1 MSHEIALEINS
12 DLNTQTDDDE
22 FRNTED
28 NINSRCLLIRRFGT
42 ARMPCSLNRVRNV
55 KIAAWESM
63 KKTSS
68 TILTYTKIEFY
79 SERIKFS
86 QIFSFGLFFLIILM
100 MASFVVLSLL
110 APQEDKALITIAF
123 AIALAIIYSIIYHI
137 VQCIKLLS
145 KDHGLITI
153 FSNQ

>member
-42 ARMPCSLNRVRNV
+42 ARMPCSLNRVRN
-55 KIAAWESM
+55 
-63 KKTSS
+63 
-68 TILTYTKIEFY
+68 
-79 SERIKFS
+79 
-86 QIFSFGLFFLIILM
+86 IFSFGLFFLIILM